1 MIKTQKIRS
10 DMHTSTPSLANMK
23 ANLSPTQARKGP
35 RTKKSMKTAVLPP
48 RPSVTPAT
56 APASGLPVNQRF
68 KALAIPKPPNAL
80 GSATTNDTRMSS
92 MEIAS
97 RTGKEHADV
106 MLEIRTTL
114 AELGEDASKF
124 AGVYDDACG
133 SEQPCYLLPPR
144 ESYLVTTGYSVPRC
158 RPVIQRSQALKD
170 APTSKPSQKYRN
182 ENSRRPLNVT
192 IETPQGSNNDSP
204 TDNEDLEEIELPQ
217 WVEDLADKSTV
228 KYDVNGEFFHAT
240 KDDYKCGKS
249 NDRNSA
255 KEPHSRRT
263 DYDLGPYGTLPALII
278 DGCAWCSLKDAG
290 SIAGVSCHQITGF
303 LYPEEQTHVRGV
315 PGHLKPDGIRWL
327 GHQGIPDNGIR
338 LEALVKHVEESRSDD
353 PRVAAML
360 QCALV
365 NIYDKN
371 HDSPA
376 SLEIPCIDLW
386 RPYARPM
393 AVGQIPQHVH
403 YDSWEGE
410 YLVVWIGT
418 QLWFRVE
425 DISYCTHFSP
435 AVVMQMA
442 GKERTLKLP
451 DSKVYPLFDTGG
463 EKAYVRADAVER
475 LIAAMPQRPYA
486 TDQFVIRIIKAY
498 RAPQRRWMYDESVK
512 ASTLHRMLGAHLDFK
527 VWSSEML
534 HKHHKLICADNS
546 VCSWGDDED
555 FKISLHLALDM
566 AAKEGTFAGDIT
578 ALLLTD
584 SGYLHGG
591 PIDETPDASLERFV
605 GLVPDRHGRVQI
617 RKLWE
622 LSNTEESFE
631 DWYQGTPMLNHV
643 CEDAP
648 NEHLTTWTWELLPDG
663 WSAGV

>member
-1 MIKTQKIRS
+1 MAYFWRLLVQES
-10 DMHTSTPSLANMK
+10 GTP
-23 ANLSPTQARKGP
+23 
-35 RTKKSMKTAVLPP
+35 
-48 RPSVTPAT
+48 
-56 APASGLPVNQRF
+56 
-68 KALAIPKPPNAL
+68 
-80 GSATTNDTRMSS
+80 
-92 MEIAS
+92 
-97 RTGKEHADV
+97 H
-106 MLEIRTTL
+106 
-114 AELGEDASKF
+114 
-124 AGVYDDACG
+124 
-133 SEQPCYLLPPR
+133 
-144 ESYLVTTGYSVPRC
+144 
-158 RPVIQRSQALKD
+158 
-170 APTSKPSQKYRN
+170 
-182 ENSRRPLNVT
+182 
-192 IETPQGSNNDSP
+192 
-204 TDNEDLEEIELPQ
+204 
-217 WVEDLADKSTV
+217 
-228 KYDVNGEFFHAT
+228 
-240 KDDYKCGKS
+240 
-249 NDRNSA
+249 
-255 KEPHSRRT
+255 
-263 DYDLGPYGTLPALII
+263 
-278 DGCAWCSLKDAG
+278 
-290 SIAGVSCHQITGF
+290 
-303 LYPEEQTHVRGV
+303 
-315 PGHLKPDGIRWL
+315 
-327 GHQGIPDNGIR
+327 
-338 LEALVKHVEESRSDD
+338 
-353 PRVAAML
+353 AAML

-410 YLVVWIGT
+410 YPVVWIGT

-631 DWYQGTPMLNHV
+631 DWYQGTPMPICCRTSSSFCLGTVISFPSRNT
-643 CEDAP
+643 CP
-648 NEHLTTWTWELLPDG
+648 LLTLVSRLMQRSRVLFPVPLGPMMTMFSPRWTSREISLKIMLSP
-663 WSAGV
+663 